1 MVNDNPEN
9 SLHREVDN
17 IKSCQNRMRQTL
29 EQVNHQLGVNR
40 NARHQLERDLQ
51 NKDHAIGIDHS
62 CHQVNIIEFTR
73 TRLKTSILDTSIR
86 SSKPSFR
93 WVILRAT

>member
-1 MVNDNPEN
+1 MNDNPEN
-9 SLHREVDN
+9 SLLREVDN

-62 CHQVNIIEFTR
+62 CHQVRFKDDIFYLQIQNHNVAFFTR
-73 TRLKTSILDTSIR
+73 YH
-86 SSKPSFR
+86 
-93 WVILRAT
+93 

>member
-1 MVNDNPEN
+1 MNDAPEN
-9 SLHREVDN
+9 ALLREVDN

-29 EQVNHQLGVNR
+29 EQVNHQIGENR

-62 CHQVNIIEFTR
+62 CHQVIMSSNNISFIRYESKNFT
-73 TRLKTSILDTSIR
+73 
-86 SSKPSFR
+86 
-93 WVILRAT
+93 

>member
-1 MVNDNPEN
+1 MNDNPEN
-9 SLHREVDN
+9 ALNREVDN

-29 EQVNHQLGVNR
+29 EQVNHQIGVNR

-62 CHQVNIIEFTR
+62 CHQV
-73 TRLKTSILDTSIR
+73 
-86 SSKPSFR
+86 SFLMR
-93 WVILRAT
+93 